1 MLKRVKHNNQY
12 WSNFRCIQIL
22 YRKNYSRV
30 NRRPKMKMKIRIMAS
45 SLKMKMKM
53 MTTMRTKM
61 TLYLQTNFPSMTQKS
76 FARQWMV
83 GNFTKKRSST
93 ISQYVAI
100 FTYSIKT
107 TQRTRSLSVLIY
119 LIFSTPIRFSD
130 FTKIVKGV
138 LSITSTIFLIM
149 TNGAAFMT
157 LFRAENQISHCLLL
171 K

>member
-1 MLKRVKHNNQY
+1 MLKRVKHNSQY
-12 WSNFRCIQIL
+12 LSNFKCIRIL

-30 NRRPKMKMKIRIMAS
+30 NRRLKMKMKIRIMAS
-45 SLKMKMKM
+45 SLKMKM

-61 TLYLQTNFPSMTQKS
+61 TLYLQTNFPSTTQKS
-76 FARQWMV
+76 FARQWTA
-83 GNFTKKRSST
+83 GNFTEKRSLT
-93 ISQYVAI
+93 TSQYVAI
-100 FTYSIKT
+100 FTYLIKT
-107 TQRTRSLSVLIY
+107 TLRTRSLSVLTY

-157 LFRAENQISHCLLL
+157 LFRAESQISHCLLL